1 MLSPNKVRIPEG
13 RTCILREVCVNLQR
27 ITQRRCAMF
36 AFLLAGTVFA
46 VFPAFTSAQAQPSTQ
61 SLDGLWLTDGYGKLI
76 EFKGNELRSF
86 EITKRSCIAT
96 GKATRKNGT
105 DTDKEIVFADEGDV
119 TRVTPGS
126 SPDTRWLHE
135 DGSVSSILLRR
146 TAAKPEVCGSAT
158 ADTPASNYS
167 VFWETFAEHYPFF
180 ALRKMDWLAVDK
192 KFRQQVTPATKPEEL
207 FRILSDMIDP
217 LHDAHT
223 SINAKSIQKRF
234 HGYRPAADVMQKK
247 NAARIT
253 EIIEKQYVRGGL
265 RDFCNKQLQFGMLN
279 SSVGYLR
286 IHSFSGYSEDKEFA
300 KQLETLEN
308 DLDAIFKD
316 AGKWSG
322 LIIDVRINTGG
333 SDVFGIS
340 IASRL
345 ATQEYLAYSK
355 VIRNDIHNPDHRTP
369 AQPVIVHVVERP
381 GFRGPVVLLTSADS
395 VSAAETF
402 TMAVLDRQPHV
413 MRVGA
418 NTQGV
423 FSDVLGRKLPN
434 GWSFGLPNEI
444 YLTKDGKAFDGPGVP
459 PDIEVPIFPAD
470 DLANGRD
477 SALNKALELLAS
489 KDK

>member
-1 MLSPNKVRIPEG
+1 
-13 RTCILREVCVNLQR
+13 VNLQR
-27 ITQRRCAMF
+27 ITQQRCAMF
-36 AFLLAGTVFA
+36 TFLLFGGAFA
-46 VFPAFTSAQAQPSTQ
+46 VFPASTSAQAQPSTR
-61 SLDGLWLTDGYGKLI
+61 SLDGLWLTDGYGELI
-76 EFKGNELRSF
+76 EFKGDELRSF
-86 EITKRSCIAT
+86 EITKRSCIPV
-96 GKATRKNGT
+96 GKATRKSGT
-105 DTDKEIVFADEGDV
+105 DADKEIIFADEGDV

-126 SPDTRWLHE
+126 SLDTRWLHE

-146 TAAKPEVCGSAT
+146 TASKPEACGQT
-158 ADTPASNYS
+158 LADAPITNYE

-192 KFRQQVTPATKPEEL
+192 KFRPQVTPATNPEEL

-223 SINAKSIQKRF
+223 FINTKSLQQRF
-234 HGYRPAADVMQKK
+234 HGYRPAADPMQKK
-247 NAARIT
+247 NAPRIA

-265 RDFCNKQLQFGMLN
+265 RDLCNKQLQFGMLN
-279 SSVGYLR
+279 SSVGFLR
-286 IHSFSGYSEDKEFA
+286 IHSFSRYSEDKEFA
-300 KQLETLEN
+300 KQLEALEN
-308 DLDAIFKD
+308 ALDTIFKD
-316 AGKWSG
+316 ATKWTG
-322 LIIDVRINTGG
+322 LVIDVRINGGG
-333 SDVFGIS
+333 SDAFGVS

-355 VIRNDIHNPDHRTP
+355 VIRNDIQDPDHRTP
-369 AQPVIVHVVERP
+369 PQPVIVHVSQRP

-402 TMAVLDRQPHV
+402 TMAVLERQPHV
-413 MRVGA
+413 TRVGA

-459 PDIEVPIFPAD
+459 PDIEAPIFSAE
-470 DLANGRD
+470 DLASGRD
-477 SALNKALELLAS
+477 SALNKALELLTS

>member
-1 MLSPNKVRIPEG
+1 MGVSDERI
-13 RTCILREVCVNLQR
+13 CILQEVCVNLQR
-27 ITQRRCAMF
+27 QSRRPAQWF
-36 AFLLAGTVFA
+36 AFFLVGTVLL
-46 VFPAFTSAQAQPSTQ
+46 VFTARASAQTQPSAK
-61 SLDGLWLTDGYGKLI
+61 SLDGLWLTDGYGDLI
-76 EFKGNELRSF
+76 EFQGDDLRSF
-86 EITKRSCIAT
+86 EITTLSCIPALNAT
-96 GKATRKNGT
+96 HKNSAGT
-105 DTDKEIVFADEGDV
+105 TNEIIFTSDGDTFRIS
-119 TRVTPGS
+119 PGS
-126 SPDTRWLHE
+126 SPDTRWLHG

-146 TAAKPEVCGSAT
+146 TRSRPEACNQT
-158 ADTPASNYS
+158 LADTPLTNYQ
-167 VFWETFAEHYPFF
+167 VFWESFTEHYPFF
-180 ALRKMDWLAVDK
+180 ALRKMDWIAVDK
-192 KFRQQVTPATKPEEL
+192 QFRPQVTPATKPEEL
-207 FRILSDMIDP
+207 FRVLSEMIEP

-223 SINAKSIQKRF
+223 FINAKSIQQRF
-234 HGYRPAADVMQKK
+234 HGYRPAADPMQKK

-279 SSVGYLR
+279 SAVGYLR
-286 IHSFSGYSEDKEFA
+286 IHSFSRYSEDKEFA
-300 KQLETLEN
+300 KQLEALEN
-308 DLDAIFKD
+308 ALDAIFKD
-316 AGKWSG
+316 AAKWTG
-322 LIIDVRINTGG
+322 LVIDVRINGGG

-355 VIRNDIHNPDHRTP
+355 VIRNDVHDPDHRTP
-369 AQPVIVHVVERP
+369 PQPVIVDISQRP
-381 GFRGPVVLLTSADS
+381 GFRGPVVLLNSADS

-413 MRVGA
+413 IRVGA

-423 FSDVLGRKLPN
+423 FSDILGRKLPN

-459 PDIEVPIFPAD
+459 PDIEVPIFPAE

-477 SALNKALELLAS
+477 SALTKALELLAS